1 MSDLFTPLQ
10 VGGLA
15 IPNRVWM
22 APLTRCRAGEGNAP
36 TALNARYYSQRA
48 GAGLIIS
55 EATQISPTGQ
65 GYPFT
70 PGIYSPAQ
78 REGWKLV
85 TDAVHGAG
93 GRMFAQLWHV
103 GRVSHPSFQPH
114 GAAPLAPSAIAL
126 STDAHTLQGKQ
137 PRGLPHAMSEAE
149 IRSVIED
156 YAHAARVAK
165 DAGFDGVELHGAN
178 GYLPDQFLRDGTNR
192 RSDRYGGS
200 IANRARFMLEALD
213 AIIGVWGAGR
223 VGVRLSPSGT
233 FNEMHDS
240 TPRETFGHVVRE
252 LSARKLAYAHIT
264 ESTQQDEAPED
275 AIPVSFFRPLFTGV
289 LVTNGGFTYEKAAA
303 YLKEG
308 WADAF
313 AFGVPYIANPDLAQR
328 YAKYGSRAPLNTP
341 KPEHFYGGNAGPETG
356 YTDYPA
362 L

>member
-1 MSDLFTPLQ
+1 
-10 VGGLA
+10 
-15 IPNRVWM
+15 M

-223 VGVRLSPSGT
+223 VGFRSSSWAAVFAAVLARPLRAGLRGLGVVAATRRARLRSNLSPGRGFAMTSPARYVALQYILGGAQSPCDGERCV
-233 FNEMHDS
+233 FLPCS
-240 TPRETFGHVVRE
+240 TGLGNP
-252 LSARKLAYAHIT
+252 LAL
-264 ESTQQDEAPED
+264 P
-275 AIPVSFFRPLFTGV
+275 FL
-289 LVTNGGFTYEKAAA
+289 
-303 YLKEG
+303 
-308 WADAF
+308 
-313 AFGVPYIANPDLAQR
+313 
-328 YAKYGSRAPLNTP
+328 
-341 KPEHFYGGNAGPETG
+341 
-356 YTDYPA
+356 
-362 L
+362 